1 MGVVYP
7 GTYRISVDGANGY
20 SNLPTQSYLGTPRL
34 VVK

>member
-7 GTYRISVDGANGY
+7 GTYRISVAGDSGY

-34 VVK
+34 NVK